1 MTPQE
6 EMKEVIIK
14 ETINMLEEDFSQLQK
29 IVYEIINTKNLDR
42 KKLGEAYFITQKIEL
57 ELYRLI
63 LSVT

>member
-6 EMKEVIIK
+6 VVKEEIIK
-14 ETINMLEEDFSQLQK
+14 MLEKDFDQLQK
-29 IVYEIINTKNLDR
+29 LIDYIVKTKNLDR
-42 KKLGEAYFITQKIEL
+42 KKVGEAYFLAQKIDM

>member
-6 EMKEVIIK
+6 VVKEEIVK
-14 ETINMLEEDFSQLQK
+14 MLEKDFDQLQK
-29 IVYEIINTKNLDR
+29 LIDYIVKTKNLDR
-42 KKLGEAYFITQKIEL
+42 KKVGEAYFLAQKIDM

>member
-6 EMKEVIIK
+6 VVKEEIIK
-14 ETINMLEEDFSQLQK
+14 MLEKDFDQLQK
-29 IVYEIINTKNLDR
+29 LIEEITKNNLDR
-42 KKLGEAYFITQKIEL
+42 KKLGEAYFITQKIDM